1 MLSASLSATFWL
13 FATLA
18 GGVAA
23 LAFVRRELRP

>member
-18 GGVAA
+18 GGVLA